1 MKIERWI
8 PIIVVVI
15 VALVVLSGTLYVV
28 DQTQQ
33 VVITQFGEPIGKPI
47 TKPGLHFKTPF
58 IQKVNYFDKRIQEWD
73 GKPTQ
78 VPTKDKKYI
87 WVDTTARWRIVDA
100 LKFLQTTGSERAILA
115 RLDDIIDSATRNQIT
130 SHLLYELVRS
140 SNREFIQSELGAEMA
155 MIRETEEEIEEVK
168 YGREKITQAILKEA
182 SEVAPQYGIKLVD
195 VRIKRINYVEEV
207 RRKVYSRM
215 ISERKRIAERY
226 RSEGE
231 GERAKIEGMKEKKLQ
246 EIISEAYKKAR
257 EIEGKAD
264 AEATKIY
271 AQAYNKDPEFY
282 SFLKTL
288 EAYQETLDKETWLIL
303 NSDGEFY
310 KYLETLSGK

>member
-15 VALVVLSGTLYVV
+15 VALVVLSGALYVV

-47 TKPGLHFKTPF
+47 TQPGLHFKTPF

-78 VPTKDKKYI
+78 IPTKDKKYI
-87 WVDTTARWRIVDA
+87 WVDTTARWKIVDA
-100 LKFLQTTGSERAILA
+100 LKFLQTTGSVRVILA

-140 SNREFIQSELGAEMA
+140 SNREFIQSELGAEAA

-168 YGREKITQAILKEA
+168 YGREKITQAILEEA

-207 RRKVYSRM
+207 REKVYSRM

-231 GERAKIEGMKEKKLQ
+231 GEKAKIEGMREKELQ
-246 EIISEAYKKAR
+246 RITSEAYKQAR

-264 AEATKIY
+264 AEAIKIY

-303 NSDGEFY
+303 SSDGEFY
-310 KYLETLSGK
+310 KYLESLSGK

>member
-15 VALVVLSGTLYVV
+15 VALVVLSGALYVV

-47 TKPGLHFKTPF
+47 TQPGLHFKTPF

-87 WVDTTARWRIVDA
+87 WIDTTARWKIVDA
-100 LKFLQTTGSERAILA
+100 LKFLQTTGSTRVILA

-155 MIRETEEEIEEVK
+155 MIRETEEEEAEVK

-182 SEVAPQYGIKLVD
+182 SQVAPQYGIRLVD
-195 VRIKRINYVEEV
+195 VRIKRINYVEDV

-215 ISERKRIAERY
+215 ISSVFKNE
-226 RSEGE
+226 
-231 GERAKIEGMKEKKLQ
+231 
-246 EIISEAYKKAR
+246 
-257 EIEGKAD
+257 
-264 AEATKIY
+264 
-271 AQAYNKDPEFY
+271 
-282 SFLKTL
+282 
-288 EAYQETLDKETWLIL
+288 
-303 NSDGEFY
+303 
-310 KYLETLSGK
+310 

>member
-1 MKIERWI
+1 MRIERWI

-15 VALVVLSGTLYVV
+15 IALVVLSGALYVV

-33 VVITQFGEPIGKPI
+33 IVITQFGEPIGKPI
-47 TKPGLHFKTPF
+47 TEPGLHFKTPF

-78 VPTKDKKYI
+78 IPTQDKKYI
-87 WVDTTARWRIVDA
+87 WVDTTARWKIVDA
-100 LKFLQTTGSERAILA
+100 LKFLQTTGTARLILA
-115 RLDDIIDSATRNQIT
+115 RLDDIIDSASRNQIT

-140 SNREFIQSELGAEMA
+140 SNREFIQSELGAEAA

-168 YGREKITQAILKEA
+168 YGREKITQAILEEA
-182 SEVAPQYGIKLVD
+182 SEVAPQYGIELVD

-207 RRKVYSRM
+207 REKVYSRM

-231 GERAKIEGMKEKKLQ
+231 GEKAKIEGMREKELQ
-246 EIISEAYKKAR
+246 RITSEAYKKAR

-310 KYLETLSGK
+310 KYIESLSGK

>member
-15 VALVVLSGTLYVV
+15 VALVVLSGALYVV

-47 TKPGLHFKTPF
+47 TQPGLHFKTPF

-87 WVDTTARWRIVDA
+87 WIDTTARWKIVDA
-100 LKFLQTTGSERAILA
+100 LKFLQTTGSTRVILA

-155 MIRETEEEIEEVK
+155 MIRETEEEEAEVK

-182 SEVAPQYGIKLVD
+182 SQVAPQYGIRLVD
-195 VRIKRINYVEEV
+195 VRIKRINYVEDV

-231 GERAKIEGMKEKKLQ
+231 GERAKIEGMREKKLQ
-246 EIISEAYKKAR
+246 EITSEAYKKAR

-288 EAYQETLDKETWLIL
+288 ETYQKTLDKETWLIL
-303 NSDGEFY
+303 GSDGEFY
-310 KYLETLSGK
+310 KYLESLSGK

>member
-15 VALVVLSGTLYVV
+15 VALVVLSGALYVV

-47 TKPGLHFKTPF
+47 TQPGLHLKTPF

-87 WVDTTARWRIVDA
+87 WIDTTARWKIVDA
-100 LKFLQTTGSERAILA
+100 LKFLQTTGSTRVILA

-155 MIRETEEEIEEVK
+155 MIRETEEEEAEVK

-182 SEVAPQYGIKLVD
+182 SQVAPQYGIRLVD
-195 VRIKRINYVEEV
+195 VRIKRINYVEDV

-231 GERAKIEGMKEKKLQ
+231 GERAKIEGMREKKLQ
-246 EIISEAYKKAR
+246 EITSEAYKKAR

-288 EAYQETLDKETWLIL
+288 ETYQKTLDKETWLIL
-303 NSDGEFY
+303 GSDGEFY
-310 KYLETLSGK
+310 KYLESLSGK